1 MHFILCYIIQI
12 SCSTGPVHRL
22 KSVVTKTE
30 SLKRKREEIKNYY
43 EIFQLFNSL
52 LLLFHTNSQKQV
64 WGTPEAFQTQTIN
77 FTSLLHFSDES
88 TVKLFGPTVD
98 QAENIF

>member
-12 SCSTGPVHRL
+12 SCYTGPVHRL

-30 SLKRKREEIKNYY
+30 SLKKREEIKNYY
-43 EIFQLFNSL
+43 EIFRLFNSL
-52 LLLFHTNSQKQV
+52 LLLFHTNTPKQV

-98 QAENIF
+98 QAENVF